1 LAVQGSTAQ
10 IRGIQTGAVDALNS
24 VYGRTFL
31 EAARQQSPYEGGC
44 DHSNCENVFPIY
56 PTTSRRTSTWSIIA
70 RVSVPTMSS
79 IRPLRLL
86 HQHQGIFTLVDLR
99 HTYVESYDI
108 ISHRWYPA
116 EAKLYGYDDK
126 CGPDRK
132 VLKDPSNPEK
142 ELTGHKIQGLD
153 WEIDISR
160 EKIAHIKSFMIAA
173 DVEYLWVDCICIR
186 QDDENEKDG
195 EVPKMFE
202 YYKAA
207 QTCHILMNMAAVWD
221 PKEMVHELKFVDHV
235 MYHMGGSSLSSEAPN
250 LSKGTVDR
258 LQHWTS
264 APWVFPIPKNIAA
277 SAALDLGVLNCY
289 ATCVRNVISLFDNEY
304 FTRVWTFQEMILGKN
319 VKLWAIDGRNV
330 SDIGELDVWLDLAT
344 DACDRA
350 VKLLGWID
358 QSRKLKSVSV
368 LVVMRAIEEDIIV
381 LKSLQLTVQGLESA
395 RTDIISGGPKW
406 WHDNPKGISN
416 IFSAISIIPRSCFK
430 KHDLFRGLLGIF
442 NGLFSAE
449 EIKTCLTGDD
459 VETMSFNFF
468 KQLSNKTEHAWTN
481 LAVSS
486 QERGEYD
493 WIPMV
498 RKHSRTTT
506 ADCFAGVLKLG
517 DVNKK
522 GLAKTVADVN
532 LKGTPRKFASIKLLQ
547 SEPGSAYQFTFKGC
561 NCGKKVKTGTF
572 SRERLT
578 TNDQVQEVRTDET
591 AQKLVHCA
599 TILGK
604 LMDPRGNVVEYRQR
618 LLERLLPVWRVS
630 DPNAKPANWEDRCV
644 SGTAWE
650 DARGIWVHNWS
661 FSFSLV
667 DLEGFNCRLA
677 TETTAEVSCRLE
689 VNCGCTFTAPFA
701 FMFQG
706 LSAVDGSSLGKR
718 IANIDKKI
726 SDRITL
732 QDGLGLVQVGD
743 VNKTF
748 NLVAFDGDI
757 SAYKT
762 HAGQCRKKRLDLN
775 KTPDFPRGRA
785 LVSEE
790 FAHGLMDQM
799 RNYGYVDTGGSGNLL
814 ISRNHLADPYKIIGA
829 CIDSYFEPKKE
840 GIKSKDVK
848 IR

>member
-1 LAVQGSTAQ
+1 M
-10 IRGIQTGAVDALNS
+10 
-24 VYGRTFL
+24 
-31 EAARQQSPYEGGC
+31 SP
-44 DHSNCENVFPIY
+44 
-56 PTTSRRTSTWSIIA
+56 
-70 RVSVPTMSS
+70 

-86 HQHQGIFTLVDLR
+86 RQQRGIFTLADLR

-116 EAKLYGYDDK
+116 EAKPYGYDDK
-126 CGPDRK
+126 CGTDGR
-132 VLKDPSNPEK
+132 VLKDPSDPEK

-153 WEIDISR
+153 WVIDISR
-160 EKIAHIKSFMIAA
+160 EKIAHIKDFMIAA
-173 DVEYLWVDCICIR
+173 DLEYLWVDCICIK
-186 QDDENEKDG
+186 QDDEEEKAG

-207 QTCHILMNMAAVWD
+207 QTCHILMKMPAVWD

-235 MYHMGGSSLSSEAPN
+235 MYHMGGSSLSSETPN
-250 LSKGTVDR
+250 LSKGTVDC
-258 LQHWTS
+258 LKHWAGT
-264 APWVFPIPKNIAA
+264 PWLFPIPKATAA
-277 SAALDLGVLNCY
+277 SAALDLGLLNCY

-319 VKLWAIDGRNV
+319 VRLWAIDGPRI
-330 SDIGELDVWLDLAT
+330 SDIGELDIWLDLAL

-350 VKLLGWID
+350 VKLLDWIEK
-358 QSRKLKSVSV
+358 SREVKSVSV
-368 LVVMRAIEEDIIV
+368 LVVMRAIQEDIVI
-381 LKSLQLTVQGLESA
+381 LESLRLTVQGLEGA

-416 IFSAISIIPRSCFK
+416 IFSAISILPRSCFK

-442 NGLFSAE
+442 HGLFSTE
-449 EIKTCLTGDD
+449 EITRDLTGDD
-459 VETMSFNFF
+459 VETMSFSFF
-468 KQLSNKTEHAWTN
+468 KQLSIKTGHAWTS

-522 GLAKTVADVN
+522 GLAKTVADIN

-547 SEPGSAYQFTFKGC
+547 NEPGSGYNFTFKGC

-572 SRERLT
+572 SSERLAI
-578 TNDQVQEVRTDET
+578 NDQLQDVKTDET

-599 TILGK
+599 TLLGK
-604 LMDPRGNVVEYRQR
+604 LMDPHGDIVEYRRKLLQR
-618 LLERLLPVWRVS
+618 LLPMWRVS
-630 DPNAKPANWEDRCV
+630 DHNAKPAKWEDRCV

-650 DARGIWVHNWS
+650 DPRGVWVHNWS
-661 FSFSLV
+661 FSYRMI
-667 DLEGFNCRLA
+667 DLEGFNCQLA
-677 TETTAEVSCRLE
+677 TETTAEVSCRFE

-701 FMFQG
+701 FNFQG
-706 LSAVDGSSLGKR
+706 LTAVDGSSLGDETVKR
-718 IANIDKKI
+718 HRDGSN
-726 SDRITL
+726 RITL

-762 HAGQCRKKRLDLN
+762 HAAQCRKKRLDLS
-775 KTPDFPRGRA
+775 KAPDFPRGRA

-790 FAHGLMDQM
+790 FSHGLMDQM
-799 RNYGYVDTGGSGNLL
+799 RNYGYVNTGGSGNLL

-829 CIDSYFEPKKE
+829 CIDKNFEGKKE
-840 GIKSKDVK
+840 GIRSKDVK